1 MSSFALFLV
10 SSIVTL
16 SLTHSPFAQALAAR
30 APDACGPKVSQ
41 ADDPK
46 DTCSTKPL
54 IAQTP
59 ETFGITV
66 NTTTDSKT
74 HAVDWATCDPLIA
87 EICEDMFAPDM
98 KMNIW
103 TFRTTSPIQT
113 DVTKPPCTMGFWIPA
128 EPDRAK
134 AAGTITSTGAASNPK
149 DPQAQCKNIYRAML
163 DAAASQSPKSVLTSI
178 NLVEKPGTPPA
189 PFRLPGSDEAV
200 AAGSTALTLHLAE
213 IGRAHNAGYPSYL
226 LAYDEGDSPT
236 SPSVSSTCQGKTPQG
251 DPCDCDKDPNCSLMV
266 CPNER
271 ADGTACDCSDLY
283 PCDV

>member
-54 IAQTP
+54 IAKTT

-87 EICEDMFAPDM
+87 EICEDMFAPNM
-98 KMNIW
+98 KMNIVSNPPPSPSPRLLSNPIRLPTNRKTKREKLADETQQW
-103 TFRTTSPIQT
+103 TFRTTSPSQT

-200 AAGSTALTLHLAE
+200 AAGSTGE
-213 IGRAHNAGYPSYL
+213 FSSFSYSSFPIRAVPES
-226 LAYDEGDSPT
+226 
-236 SPSVSSTCQGKTPQG
+236 QF
-251 DPCDCDKDPNCSLMV
+251 
-266 CPNER
+266 
-271 ADGTACDCSDLY
+271 
-283 PCDV
+283 